1 MGTGDTPTGRSAQP
15 AHEIRRF
22 ESAVWS
28 LYVLSENP
36 ALPLDARAACRAAA
50 DHAAL
55 DMTPGDDG
63 VTALIQLVIEVGGG
77 EKPVP
82 REQLLGRL
90 RQSGWVGDPTVLDKE
105 PPPLVYPPPRNIVSD
120 QLRSDALDK
129 ILSDIERHVKDPKMP
144 PDQRQSYGLRLAELR
159 ASPADMRSKTERAWA
174 LLGVIERNREAREA
188 KKDSQA

>member
-1 MGTGDTPTGRSAQP
+1 MGTGETPTGRSAQP

-55 DMTPGDDG
+55 DMTPGEDG

-77 EKPVP
+77 ESPIP
-82 REQLLGRL
+82 REALLGRL
-90 RQSGWVGDPTVLDKE
+90 RQSGWVGDPAVLDKE

-120 QLRSDALDK
+120 KLRTDALDK
-129 ILSDIERHVKDPKMP
+129 ILADIERHIKDAKMP
-144 PDQRQSYGLRLAELR
+144 AEERQRYGLRLAQLR
-159 ASPADMRSKTERAWA
+159 DGRGDTRSKTERAWA
-174 LLGVIERNREAREA
+174 LLGVLERNREARAA
-188 KKDSQA
+188 KTDGQA